1 MKKYKHNYCVSLVI
15 FSIYFAITL
24 FVCAIPI
31 SIVLSYLTEY
41 NFFQVIGVCLLGTT
55 FEILFLSI
63 IALLM
68 NCIIRIFTK
77 PKIFLSDSQI
87 MFNNKTLELS
97 QIQYATIYLPNFS
110 RTNSQPLELVLWT
123 FDMQQMIIK
132 RPNLLIILRLKKLC
146 INAKFEINEL
156 LKQIKFFVITGVC
169 TGLFLILVF
178 IFSNI

>member
-1 MKKYKHNYCVSLVI
+1 
-15 FSIYFAITL
+15 
-24 FVCAIPI
+24 
-31 SIVLSYLTEY
+31 
-41 NFFQVIGVCLLGTT
+41 
-55 FEILFLSI
+55 
-63 IALLM
+63 M
-68 NCIIRIFTK
+68 NCIIRIFAK

>member
-1 MKKYKHNYCVSLVI
+1 MRKYKNSYCVSIVVDA
-15 FSIYFAITL
+15 IYFAIVLL
-24 FVCAIPI
+24 FCTIPF
-31 SIVLSYLTEY
+31 SIVFSFLIEL
-41 NFFQVIGVCLLGTT
+41 NFFQVMGLCLLGAA

-132 RPNLLIILRLKKLC
+132 RPNLLIILRLRKLC

-169 TGLFLILVF
+169 TGLFLIIVF

>member
-1 MKKYKHNYCVSLVI
+1 MKKYKNNYCVSLVI
-15 FSIYFAITL
+15 YSIYLAITIL
-24 FVCAIPI
+24 VCVIPI

-41 NFFQVIGVCLLGTT
+41 NFFQVIGVCLLGTA
-55 FEILFLSI
+55 FEMLFLLI

-68 NCIIRIFTK
+68 NWLIRIFTK

-87 MFNNKTLELS
+87 MFKNKTLDLS

-110 RTNSQPLELVLWT
+110 RTKSQPFELVLWT

-132 RPNLLIILRLKKLC
+132 RPNLLVILKLKKLC
-146 INAKFEINEL
+146 VNAKFEINEL
-156 LKQIKFFVITGVC
+156 LQEIKFFVITGVC